1 MSILLVVVGLV
12 LLFFGGDFL
21 VKGAAGL
28 ALRAN
33 IPPMLVGLT
42 VVAMGT
48 SAPELLVSFQAAIE
62 GKGDIA
68 MGNVVGS
75 NIANIALILGITALI
90 FPLTLSK
97 KILTNEWLAM
107 MLASLGLLFFLQD
120 GELSQME
127 GAIFVFVLVSYI
139 IQQFYISRKKT
150 VVLADLDIPADAQSK
165 SIYVL
170 LAFIVGGSV
179 ALIFGARWFLDGA
192 IAIAQNFGISD
203 RVIAI
208 TLIAFGTS
216 VPELAASVIAA
227 YRRHNDISLGNIIG
241 SNLFNILA
249 ILGISSSTVPISVS
263 DAIVD
268 RDLYWMIGISA
279 LILPFTLIRSK
290 LGKTEGAIL
299 LGVYVF
305 YIFLLF

>member
-1 MSILLVVVGLV
+1 LSILLVVVGLV

>member
-42 VVAMGT
+42 VVALGT
-48 SAPELLVSFQAAIE
+48 SAPELLVSIQAALE

-107 MLASLGLLFFLQD
+107 MLASLGLVFFLQD
-120 GELSQME
+120 GELSQTE

-241 SNLFNILA
+241 SNLFNVLA
-249 ILGISSSTVPISVS
+249 ILGISSSIVPLSVS

-279 LILPFTLIRSK
+279 LILPFTLFRSK

-299 LGVYVF
+299 LGVYVL